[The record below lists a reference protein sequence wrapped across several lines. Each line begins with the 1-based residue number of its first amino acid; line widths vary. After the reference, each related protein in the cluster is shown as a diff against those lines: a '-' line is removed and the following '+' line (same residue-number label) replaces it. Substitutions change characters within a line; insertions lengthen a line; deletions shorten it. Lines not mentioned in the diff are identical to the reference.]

1 MSFKSNPCAQ
11 NLSLVKVSSLVL
23 ILCTL
28 FFLSFFDVFLRFT
41 TQFHDF
47 YLFIGFIYVWQ
58 IRTAEMDLIAERGI
72 AAHYCGRGPITS
84 LVGNGMPGGRNSR
97 GKTTCL
103 NNADIALRVT

>member
-1 MSFKSNPCAQ
+1 
-11 NLSLVKVSSLVL
+11 
-23 ILCTL
+23 
-28 FFLSFFDVFLRFT
+28 
-41 TQFHDF
+41 
-47 YLFIGFIYVWQ
+47 
-58 IRTAEMDLIAERGI
+58 MDLIAERGI